1 MKTVKYLNPTTPVH
15 HVQLLSLQAE
25 LDSAHQSYLE
35 LKMCTEE
42 EVQSLKHQLKAA
54 QKVSVLDNN
63 YLIPTFSDMRQFY
76 FQSLGRIER
85 DYEVMRQTMNQ
96 EVTFT
101 S

>member
-1 MKTVKYLNPTTPVH
+1 MKYLNPTTPVH

-54 QKVSVLDNN
+54 QKVSCL
-63 YLIPTFSDMRQFY
+63 
-76 FQSLGRIER
+76 
-85 DYEVMRQTMNQ
+85 
-96 EVTFT
+96 
-101 S
+101 